1 MILQARIGSSRLPGK
16 VLKQIAGRP
25 LIQFQ
30 INRIRKSKL
39 LNNLVVA
46 IPIETENDSLER
58 YLSSENI
65 EVYRG
70 AENDVMSRFE
80 GVISKTTA
88 EVIIRSTA
96 DCPLFMPEILDEML
110 GTFYQSDLDYL
121 SNSISPT
128 YPDGLDIE
136 IFSKNAFNI
145 LLKTNPSKLQREHVT
160 LGFYDGTNSFKTQNF
175 TNKIDLSKER
185 WTVDYQ
191 EDFDFV
197 KKIFEKSGQH
207 VTFHEVLQLLED
219 YPEIRNSKTSEFRN
233 IALSGKE
240 PNA

>member
-30 INRIRKSKL
+30 IDRIRKSKL

-46 IPIETENDSLER
+46 IPIETENDPLEK
-58 YLSSENI
+58 YLHSENI

-70 AENDVMSRFE
+70 AENDVLSRFE

-96 DCPLFMPEILDEML
+96 DCPLFMSEILDEML
-110 GTFYQSDLDYL
+110 ETFYQSDLDYL

-128 YPDGLDIE
+128 YPDGLDVE
-136 IFSKNAFNI
+136 IFTKTAFNI
-145 LLKTNPSKLQREHVT
+145 LLRTNPSKLQRQHVT
-160 LGFYDGTNSFKTQNF
+160 LGFYDGTNSFMTQNF
-175 TNKIDLSKER
+175 ANKIDLSLER

-197 KKIFEKSGQH
+197 EKIFEKLGQY
-207 VTFHEVLQLLED
+207 VTFNEVLQLLED
-219 YPEIRNSKTSEFRN
+219 YPEIRNTKSSEFRN
-233 IALSGKE
+233 IVLSGKE
-240 PNA
+240 PNV

>member
-1 MILQARIGSSRLPGK
+1 LILQARIGSSRLPGK

-58 YLSSENI
+58 YLRSENI

-70 AENDVMSRFE
+70 AENDVLSRFE

-136 IFSKNAFNI
+136 IFSKTAFNV
-145 LLKTNPSKLQREHVT
+145 LLQTNPSKLQREHVT

-175 TNKIDLSKER
+175 TNKIDLSMER

-197 KKIFEKSGQH
+197 KKIFEKSGQF

-219 YPEIRNSKTSEFRN
+219 YPEVRNSKTSEFRN